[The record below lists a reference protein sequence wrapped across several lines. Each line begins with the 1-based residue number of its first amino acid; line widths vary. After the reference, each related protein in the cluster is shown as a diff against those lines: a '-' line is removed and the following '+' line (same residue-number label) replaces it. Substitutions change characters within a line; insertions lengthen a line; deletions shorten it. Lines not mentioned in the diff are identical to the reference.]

1 LAVDRTHSSASF
13 HPLSGASNDTAP
25 GSTPGRGYPPDDR
38 RKGPLLLDVSHEL
51 RSPKA
56 TGGFGLGL
64 SLAQRILQSHGGT
77 LSLESAEGKGT
88 VARVWLRTI

>member
-1 LAVDRTHSSASF
+1 MIADKEQLR
-13 HPLSGASNDTAP
+13 
-25 GSTPGRGYPPDDR
+25 
-38 RKGPLLLDVSHEL
+38 LDVSHEL

-56 TGGFGLGL
+56 TGGFGLDL
-64 SLAQRILQSHGGT
+64 RFAQRILQSHGGT

>member
-1 LAVDRTHSSASF
+1 MIAD
-13 HPLSGASNDTAP
+13 
-25 GSTPGRGYPPDDR
+25 
-38 RKGPLLLDVSHEL
+38 KEQLLLDVSHEL
-51 RSPKA
+51 RAPKA

-64 SLAQRILQSHGGT
+64 SLAQRIIQSHGGT